1 MPKLLLHIMII
12 SFLQSL
18 MACGQQTYDQKLQSL
33 YGNSSIPVIKPKE
46 VKDKLAE
53 KEVVL
58 LDTRSAKEYSVS
70 HLPGAKF
77 VGYDNFDI
85 SLVKEVPKDREIVVY
100 CAVGYRSDKIGEK
113 LREAGFEN
121 VKNLYG
127 GIFQWKNE
135 NFDVVNQQGEVTD
148 SVHTY
153 NKRWSK
159 WLEEG
164 KGIKVY
170 E

>member
-1 MPKLLLHIMII
+1 
-12 SFLQSL
+12 

-33 YGNSSIPVIKPKE
+33 YKNTVPLVQPHE
-46 VKDKLAE
+46 VKQKLNQQD
-53 KEVVL
+53 VVI

-70 HLPGAKF
+70 HLPNAKF
-77 VGYDNFDI
+77 IDYDRFDI
-85 SLVKEVPKDREIVVY
+85 SQEGEI
-100 CAVGYRSDKIGEK
+100 
-113 LREAGFEN
+113 
-121 VKNLYG
+121 
-127 GIFQWKNE
+127 
-135 NFDVVNQQGEVTD
+135 TD